1 MSLVRPLGCGASS
14 LLKDVDFC
22 LSNHLCRKEG
32 YHMMGCRGS
41 PVGEMPYSMMMLDKD
56 AKDMRNTEMAFG
68 PQSGLNGNS
77 QMW

>member
-1 MSLVRPLGCGASS
+1 
-14 LLKDVDFC
+14 
-22 LSNHLCRKEG
+22 
-32 YHMMGCRGS
+32 MMGCRGS